1 MYNPDFS
8 MDYESD
14 GRSPSTVSAQ
24 SPATVAAQ
32 MDTAFVLKHNAT
44 AEIYQAF
51 KDDVDMLF
59 SGSIGIQDQSQ
70 LISHI
75 GLTLESL
82 LAAFDDEKQ
91 YLMGDVLCNWAIHQQ
106 KLTIA
111 TLWTQQQNYSAL
123 ASIDTQFEYFG
134 ELLEQTLNGLTYLAE
149 QFPNRG
155 FEEFLSRSRHIAH
168 YFLFYSII
176 VSKQPPSVVVKCGE
190 AENHRRSR
198 FWFNTEIRILGGRA
212 FGLHKSSE
220 NLPVQ
225 CYLITDDTAK
235 RLLSNAYHEIFEN
248 EEFLIEPP
256 SSVLHSDE
264 ISGLTSKFDD
274 MASDRVSKKG
284 QLRRDSVAT
293 KRYCLCYNVR
303 MTAKHGIELI
313 GKKVSLPFAIL
324 VGPKADVEA
333 KLFLERSFADLV
345 RKPLSEAPASVS
357 YADMASALEMK
368 FQSILETPQKST
380 DTIPLIQ
387 PKPFTNNIKHHLIH
401 RLKPDTNAQI
411 ELDNFM
417 KLPVAE
423 EYCLK
428 RGSTTEGEWKLVCYF
443 EWFFKLAEML
453 NKHMLQMWNDG
464 LIYGFCAKDEAE
476 HLLNDC
482 PRSTLLIRFSDIEF
496 GKIKVSV
503 KDRTGVIRH
512 HWYDQQDLQTRPL
525 NRELLT
531 NSKYAGI
538 DFIYPNFPLEQS
550 LGGRERSNTGT
561 RKPRHFQPTQY
572 FDNQEAAVLN

>member
-1 MYNPDFS
+1 MYNAEFP
-8 MDYESD
+8 MDYEAD
-14 GRSPSTVSAQ
+14 VQSPSAISVA
-24 SPATVAAQ
+24 SPAAEAAQ
-32 MDTAFVLKHNAT
+32 RDPVFVAKHNKT
-44 AEIYQAF
+44 AENYQAF
-51 KDDVDMLF
+51 KDDVNLLF
-59 SGSIGIQDQSQ
+59 SNAISIQDQAQ
-70 LISHI
+70 LLSHL

-82 LAAFDDEKQ
+82 LAAFEEEKQ
-91 YLMGDVLCNWAIHQQ
+91 YLMGDVLCNWAIKQQ
-106 KLTIA
+106 KLTVA
-111 TLWTQQQNYSAL
+111 TLWTQQQNYQLL
-123 ASIDTQFEYFG
+123 AAIDTQFEYFG
-134 ELLEQTLNGLTYLAE
+134 ELLEQTLNGLTHLAE

-155 FEEFLSRSRHIAH
+155 FEDFYSRVLHLAH

-212 FGLHKSSE
+212 FGLHENSE
-220 NLPVQ
+220 KLPVQ

-235 RLLSNAYHEIFEN
+235 RLLSNAYHEVFEN

-256 SSVLHSDE
+256 TSVLHSDDV
-264 ISGLTSKFDD
+264 SGLASKFDD
-274 MASDRVSKKG
+274 MRVSKKG

-293 KRYCLCYNVR
+293 KRYCLCYNIR
-303 MTAKHGIELI
+303 MNAKFGIELI

-345 RKPLSEAPASVS
+345 RKPLSEAPTAVS
-357 YADMASALEMK
+357 YAEMADAMEMK
-368 FQSILETPQKST
+368 FQSILETPQKPT
-380 DTIPLIQ
+380 DPIPVLQ
-387 PKPFTNNIKHHLIH
+387 PKPFSDNMKHHLIQ
-401 RLKPDTNAQI
+401 RLKPDTDAQI

-423 EYCLK
+423 EFCLK
-428 RGSTTEGEWKLVCYF
+428 RGSATEGEWKLVPYY
-443 EWFFKLAEML
+443 EWFFKIAEML

-464 LIYGFCAKDEAE
+464 LIFGFCGKDKAE
-476 HLLNDC
+476 HLLNAC
-482 PRSTLLIRFSDIEF
+482 PHSTLLIRFSDIEF

-503 KDRTGVIRH
+503 KDQSGAIRH
-512 HWYDQQDLQTRPL
+512 HWYEQQDLQTRPL

-538 DFIYPNFPLEQS
+538 DFIYPNYPLEQS

-561 RKPRHFQPTQY
+561 RKPRHLQPTVQY
-572 FDNQEAAVLN
+572 FENQGAAVSN